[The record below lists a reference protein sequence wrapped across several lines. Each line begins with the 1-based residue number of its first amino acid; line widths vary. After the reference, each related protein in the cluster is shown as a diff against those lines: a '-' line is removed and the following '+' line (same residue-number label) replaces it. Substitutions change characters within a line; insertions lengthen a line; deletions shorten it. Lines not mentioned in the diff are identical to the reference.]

1 MNKSIFTF
9 ALAAMLWMGATADEN
24 WNIFYRNSLINP
36 GINVQSELAV
46 APDGTLYLA
55 ELDYTDIYN
64 TGIAYLH
71 VRSYDISQWTTDN
84 FSTDGWE
91 TVGQIKE
98 LNMANNEMW
107 IDFAI
112 TPDNQLY
119 AGMLDSI
126 LRYNETANAWE
137 SFYVPDYI
145 GGMMVDESGRLLIL
159 QSVDISSNH
168 RFVISE
174 FENGTV
180 TPVAT
185 IAYELP
191 FGVTLFPRIMNEA
204 NRIFLVNGTFYV
216 SVARASTNQN
226 YYFKGNANDGFELL
240 KEHFVHLNLSSMVV
254 SPEGEIII
262 SHRGDLAP
270 YTLAMK
276 KYDFEAN
283 DWVAFDMSG
292 LDAGA
297 AHASHLTY
305 DRQGRLT
312 FAYSGENNKGFVFRY
327 GGNGW
332 EHFGP
337 KEAVPIAYM
346 PKLAFDLSNSVFLL
360 HGIGSTSA
368 PLTVRR
374 FVDETISVNET
385 KAGISVRPY
394 PNPAQTRF
402 TVDVSQDFAASGIE
416 KLSLFD
422 QQGRLVRAWHKLPL
436 KATLELDGLPA
447 GLYNMVAEAGTERRT
462 GRLSVY

>member
-1 MNKSIFTF
+1 MNKSILTF

-24 WNIFYRNSLINP
+24 WNIFYWNSLINP

-84 FSTDGWE
+84 FSTAGWE
-91 TVGQIKE
+91 TVGQIME

-112 TPDNQLY
+112 TPDNRLY

-174 FENGTV
+174 FTDGNLS
-180 TPVAT
+180 PVAT
-185 IAYELP
+185 IEYELP
-191 FGVTLFPRIMNEA
+191 FDVILYPRIMNEA
-204 NRIFLVNGTFYV
+204 NRIFLVNGIFYV

-226 YYFKGNANDGFELL
+226 YYFKGNATDGFELL
-240 KEHFVHLNLSSMVV
+240 KEHFVHMNLSSMVV

-262 SHRGDLAP
+262 SHRGDMAP

-283 DWVAFDMSG
+283 DWIAFDMSG

-297 AHASHLTY
+297 AHASHLAY

-312 FAYSGENNKGFVFRY
+312 FTYSGESNKGFAFRH
-327 GGNGW
+327 GANGW

-337 KEAVPIAYM
+337 KEAVPIAHM

-360 HGIGSTSA
+360 HGIGSGSA

-374 FVDETISVNET
+374 FVDETISVDET
-385 KAGISVRPY
+385 KGNISVRPY
-394 PNPAQTRF
+394 PNPAQSQF
-402 TVDVSQDFAASGIE
+402 TIDLSNDFAGANMD

-422 QQGRLVRAWHKLPL
+422 QQGRVVRVWHKLPL
-436 KATLELDGLPA
+436 KTTVELDGLPA
-447 GLYNMVAEAGTERRT
+447 GLYHIVAEAGKQRHT